1 MAPYENQIIEQ
12 VKLGNTEAFRIIV
25 DQYRDAVFGLAL
37 RMVSNREEA
46 EELAQDA
53 FIKVFNA
60 INSYRG
66 ESKFSTWLYRIT
78 YNTCISFL
86 RKNKPDLVEIQ
97 EFHGASNFNS
107 GFDNLMKEDNS
118 LVISNVLSR
127 LKPDDKAII
136 QLFYL
141 EENSIKEISDITG
154 FSNANVKVKLH
165 RSKQKLRKMMEENGF
180 NLERVF
186 V

>member
-1 MAPYENQIIEQ
+1 MAPKENQIIEQ

-37 RMVSNREEA
+37 RMVNNREEA

-60 INSYRG
+60 INNYRG

-97 EFHGASNFNS
+97 DQHGASNFNS
-107 GFDNLMKEDNS
+107 GYDNLMKEDNNMA
-118 LVISNVLSR
+118 INIILSQ
-127 LKPDDKAII
+127 LKPDDRAII

-141 EENSIKEISDITG
+141 EENSIKEISEITG
-154 FSNANVKVKLH
+154 FSNTNVKVKLH
-165 RSKQKLRKMMEENGF
+165 RSKQKMRKILEEDGF